1 MGQKDQHL
9 DQLHSIHIGSPSPGT
24 LLPYPPVSHA
34 GILAYSA
41 ASATPDVDYGTAAV
55 DNDSCVGSRCTAT
68 HSLGLCEEL
77 RNKHDGNDSDGIHR
91 DVRYVLHD
99 AAQPSSS

>member
-9 DQLHSIHIGSPSPGT
+9 DQLHSIHIGSPIPGT
-24 LLPYPPVSHA
+24 LLPYPTVSHA

-41 ASATPDVDYGTAAV
+41 ASAILDDDYGTAAV
-55 DNDSCVGSRCTAT
+55 DNESCVGPRCTAT
-68 HSLGLCEEL
+68 HSLGLCEEFC
-77 RNKHDGNDSDGIHR
+77 NKHDGNDSNGIHG

-99 AAQPSSS
+99 ASQPSSS